1 MKKQR
6 VFAHAKSVYVL
17 EDSFFDEYPVR
28 ALVVDLD
35 NTLDSAYEKTPRK
48 EAFELKKRLEE
59 KNISLI
65 VISNNKKKRVKPY
78 CEKLGVP
85 YLASAKKHRKGKI
98 LKFLKG
104 LGYDVSEL
112 LFVGDQIFT
121 DRIYVKKL
129 HGRLI
134 LTEPLVQ
141 KDQFFTRFVR
151 RLDSKVRASWK
162 EKGLLGI
169 AIGKENE

>member
-6 VFAHAKSVYVL
+6 VFAHARSVYSVD
-17 EDSFFDEYPVR
+17 DSFFEKYPIK

-35 NTLDSAYEKTPRK
+35 NTLDSAYEKSPGK
-48 EAFELKKRLEE
+48 EAFELKRRLELRQ
-59 KNISLI
+59 ITLI
-65 VISNNKKKRVKPY
+65 VISNNREKRVKAY

-98 LKFLKG
+98 QKFLKK
-104 LGYDVSEL
+104 LGYETSEL

-121 DRIYVKKL
+121 DRIYVEKL

-134 LTEPLVQ
+134 LTEPLVR

-151 RLDSKVRASWK
+151 RLDSRVRKSWEK
-162 EKGLLGI
+162 KGLLGI
-169 AIGKENE
+169 SIGKENE